1 MQEIRKKADFPIS
14 KKKKYVPLKLSELPE
29 KLLIGVFFLIKST
42 KFEKPGSIKR
52 ILNSLGNL
60 IFKFHFRS

>member
-14 KKKKYVPLKLSELPE
+14 KKKKHVPLKLSELPE
-29 KLLIGVFFLIKST
+29 QFLIGVFLVKST
-42 KFEKPGSIKR
+42 KFENLGSIKR
-52 ILNSLGNL
+52 TFNSLGNL